1 MTPTSAEDKN
11 MNNSNPFHSPVSLLE
26 QKNKKRA
33 RVKVAVFSIFAFN
46 ILLISP
52 LLIQGCKEKQP
63 PAATDNS
70 TAPTNDVAAD
80 TNAAPAL
87 PTPSTNAV
95 APAPV
100 AQAPVAPVVEPAIP
114 APAAADYVV
123 VKGDTYSKIAHEH
136 GTTVKALTAANPGV
150 DPAKLQIGKKL
161 QIPAATTATATA
173 APGASADSGETYVV
187 KSGDSLFK
195 IAHEHSITVKALRAA
210 NDLKTDK
217 IKVGQKLKLPSS
229 TTAAAAPAAAPV
241 EATPPAPTSAVS
253 VPAPAPGSGH

>member
-1 MTPTSAEDKN
+1 

-46 ILLISP
+46 ILLIAP

-70 TAPTNDVAAD
+70 AAPTNDVAAD
-80 TNAAPAL
+80 TNTAPAL
-87 PTPSTNAV
+87 PAPATNAV
-95 APAPV
+95 TAPV
-100 AQAPVAPVVEPAIP
+100 VQAPVPPVVEAPV
-114 APAAADYVV
+114 PAATEYVV
-123 VKGDTYSKIAHEH
+123 VKGDTYSKIAHDH

-161 QIPAATTATATA
+161 QIPAATAATA
-173 APGASADSGETYVV
+173 ATAAAPAATADSGDTYVV

-195 IAHEHSITVKALRAA
+195 IAHDHSITVKALRAA

-229 TTAAAAPAAAPV
+229 TTAAAPAAPV
-241 EATPPAPTSAVS
+241 ETAPAAPTSAVAVPS
-253 VPAPAPGSGH
+253 PVPATGSSH